1 MMTILSN
8 AVLVELNIST
18 WTAYKLDKQ
27 QSAKIVADNNATE
40 SDAARVNKNLMAG
53 TSLLKN
59 INDYVA
65 KVRVWHIAQTLPWAE
80 KGPRLLPM
88 KNFFNYKQQLNTMEA
103 NTAALVRTFV
113 DAYPNLISVAAF
125 RTGGFFNRDDY
136 PSVEEVTRKFSFRY
150 AFTPVPQAGHF
161 ILDTH
166 NELMQELAQ
175 NYETEANRRVSEAMK
190 DAWGRLHETLMHL
203 SDRMTDAPAEDDKKK
218 RYHDSMLS
226 NAHELC
232 GLLTAFNITSD
243 PKLEQARQDLER
255 ALSGVRID
263 DIKQSASVR
272 KEIKTKVD
280 NILAVNDWI

>member
-1 MMTILSN
+1 MTILSN

-88 KNFFNYKQQLNTMEA
+88 KNFFAYKQQLNQMEG
-103 NTAALVRTFV
+103 NVSALVRTFV
-113 DAYPNLISVAAF
+113 DAYPNLVSVAAF
-125 RTGGFFNRDDY
+125 KTGGFFNRDDY
-136 PSVEEVTRKFSFRY
+136 PSVDEVSRKFSFRY

-166 NELMQELAQ
+166 NEVMQELAT
-175 NYETEANRRVSEAMK
+175 NYEAEANRRIGEAMK
-190 DAWGRLHETLMHL
+190 DAWGRLHETLKHL
-203 SDRMTDAPAEDDKKK
+203 SDRMTDAPAEQEDKKK
-218 RYHDSMLS
+218 RYHESMLT

-243 PKLEQARQDLER
+243 PNLEQARQDLER
-255 ALSGVRID
+255 TLSGVRID
-263 DIKQSASVR
+263 DIKESASVR

-280 NILAVNDWI
+280 SIISSYEWL

>member
-1 MMTILSN
+1 MNILNN

-18 WTAYKLDKQ
+18 WSAYKLDKQ
-27 QSAKIVADNNATE
+27 QSAKVVADNNATE

-88 KNFFNYKQQLNTMEA
+88 KHFFKYKEQLNTMEV
-103 NTAALVRTFV
+103 NMAALVRTFT
-113 DAYPNLISVAAF
+113 DAYPNLVSVAAF
-125 RTGGFFNRDDY
+125 KLGGFFNREEY
-136 PSVEEVTRKFSFRY
+136 PDVSEVVRKFSFRY

-161 ILDTH
+161 ILDSH
-166 NELMQELAQ
+166 NELMQELAT
-175 NYETEANRRVSEAMK
+175 NYEAEANRRVGEAMK
-190 DAWGRLHETLMHL
+190 DAWGRLHETLIHL
-203 SDRMTDAPAEDDKKK
+203 SSRMTDAPQEQEDKKK
-218 RYHDSMLS
+218 RYHESMLT

-232 GLLTAFNITSD
+232 GLLTSFNITND
-243 PKLEQARQDLER
+243 PKLEQARQALET
-255 ALSGVRID
+255 ALLGVRID
-263 DIKQSASVR
+263 DIKESASVR
-272 KEIKTKVD
+272 KEIKDKVD

>member
-1 MMTILSN
+1 MTILSN

-27 QSAKIVADNNATE
+27 QSAKVVADNNATE

-88 KNFFNYKQQLNTMEA
+88 KNFFNYKQQLNQMEA
-103 NTAALVRTFV
+103 NTAALVRTFC
-113 DAYPNLISVAAF
+113 DAYPNLVSVAAF
-125 RTGGFFNRDDY
+125 KLGNFFNREEY
-136 PSVEEVTRKFSFRY
+136 PDVSEVLRKFSFRY

-161 ILDTH
+161 ILDAH
-166 NELMQELAQ
+166 NEVMQELAQ
-175 NYETEANRRVSEAMK
+175 NYEAEANRRVGEAMK
-190 DAWGRLHETLMHL
+190 DAWGRLHETLKHL
-203 SDRMTDAPAEDDKKK
+203 SERMTDAPAEDDKKK

-243 PKLEQARQDLER
+243 PKLEQARRDLEC
-255 ALSGVRID
+255 ALAGVRID
-263 DIKQSASVR
+263 DIKESASVR
-272 KEIKTKVD
+272 KGIKAKVD

>member
-1 MMTILSN
+1 MTILAN

-88 KNFFNYKQQLNTMEA
+88 KNFFAYKQQLNQMEG
-103 NTAALVRTFV
+103 NVSALVRTFV
-113 DAYPNLISVAAF
+113 DAYPNLVSVAAF
-125 RTGGFFNRDDY
+125 KTGGFFNRDDY
-136 PSVEEVTRKFSFRY
+136 PSVDEVSRKFSFRY

-166 NELMQELAQ
+166 NEVMQELAT
-175 NYETEANRRVSEAMK
+175 NYEAEANRRIGEAMK
-190 DAWGRLHETLMHL
+190 DAWGRLHETLKHL
-203 SDRMTDAPAEDDKKK
+203 SDRMTDAPAEQEDKKK
-218 RYHDSMLS
+218 RYHDSMLT

-232 GLLTAFNITSD
+232 ALLTAFNITSD
-243 PKLEQARQDLER
+243 PNLEQARQDLER
-255 ALSGVRID
+255 TLSGVRID
-263 DIKQSASVR
+263 DIKESASVR

-280 NILAVNDWI
+280 SIISSYEWL

>member
-1 MMTILSN
+1 
-8 AVLVELNIST
+8 
-18 WTAYKLDKQ
+18 
-27 QSAKIVADNNATE
+27 
-40 SDAARVNKNLMAG
+40 
-53 TSLLKN
+53 
-59 INDYVA
+59 
-65 KVRVWHIAQTLPWAE
+65 
-80 KGPRLLPM
+80 
-88 KNFFNYKQQLNTMEA
+88 
-103 NTAALVRTFV
+103 
-113 DAYPNLISVAAF
+113 
-125 RTGGFFNRDDY
+125 
-136 PSVEEVTRKFSFRY
+136 
-150 AFTPVPQAGHF
+150 
-161 ILDTH
+161 
-166 NELMQELAQ
+166 
-175 NYETEANRRVSEAMK
+175 MK

>member
-1 MMTILSN
+1 MTILSN

-53 TSLLKN
+53 TTLLKN

-88 KNFFNYKQQLNTMEA
+88 KNFFAYKQQLNQMEG
-103 NTAALVRTFV
+103 NVSALVRTFV

-166 NELMQELAQ
+166 NEVIQELAQ
-175 NYETEANRRVSEAMK
+175 NYQTDYEQRIK
-190 DAWGRLHETLMHL
+190 DAMGDAWNRLHETLKHL
-203 SDRMTDAPAEDDKKK
+203 SERMTDAPAEQEDKKK

-232 GLLTAFNITSD
+232 GLLTAFNITAD

-255 ALSGVRID
+255 TLSGVRID
-263 DIKQSASVR
+263 DIKESASVR

-280 NILAVNDWI
+280 NIISSYEWL